1 MDEVTSNRREFL
13 KTTTG
18 LLTGLV
24 VAGNSLALIA
34 PGRAWAVDLTA
45 FTSFEGATLM
55 AVARTIAPHDK
66 LDDAAYAL
74 VIRAVDSDAS
84 KDASLRKILTE
95 GLGRLGAE
103 FLKMP
108 EADRVTALKTIESSE
123 FFQTM
128 RLKTLQVLYASP
140 IAYACFGYEGEAFS
154 KGGYWRRGFN
164 DLRWLPEVPL
174 QDSGP
179 MPGGK

>member
-24 VAGNSLALIA
+24 VAGSRLALIA

-45 FTSFEGATLM
+45 FTSIEAATLM
-55 AVARTIAPHDK
+55 AVARTIAPHDE

-74 VIRAVDSDAS
+74 VIRAVDSEAS
-84 KDASLRKILTE
+84 RDASLRKMFTA
-95 GLGRLGAE
+95 GLGRLGVE
-103 FLKMP
+103 FSKMT
-108 EADRVTALKTIESSE
+108 EADHVAALKEIESSE

-128 RLKTLQVLYASP
+128 RLKTLQTLYASP
-140 IAYACFGYEGEAFS
+140 IAYAYFGYQGEAFS
-154 KGGYWRRGFN
+154 KGGYWRRGFS
-164 DLRWLPEVPL
+164 DLRWLPDVPL
-174 QDSGP
+174 EDSGP
-179 MPGGK
+179 LPGGR